1 MMKRNITQLI
11 LGCLLV
17 AVIGCNKFLDEKS
30 KSSLAIPKTVK
41 DLQALMDYELYT
53 IRSFPIGMDVAAD
66 YYFMNDND
74 VKSLAT
80 VLNDIY
86 LLNNKESKLS
96 DWFESYKKIMH
107 ANIVLDNIDEAAL
120 DGLTV
125 ADKNLTKGTALFH
138 RSWNFFWLVQQF
150 APAYEAGTAQLELG
164 IPLRTTSDINTSY
177 QRATL
182 EETFAQIVKDLKE
195 AVVLLPDLPLKK
207 TRPSK
212 AAAYAFLA
220 RVLLYMGNVEEALRY
235 ATLCLQI
242 QHDLMDYNL
251 ISPDNATPF
260 ELMNEEV
267 IFHCSLASSGGIF
280 GGTKAYVDT
289 LLFKSYRENDLRKSL
304 YFKKNTNGFY
314 NFKGSYAGPTG
325 SSEFAGLATDE
336 IYLIKAESEARS
348 NRLLDA
354 KSTLTKLLKT
364 RVEIGKLPDIPDEK
378 SKLIDFILDEREK
391 ELAFRFGIRWGD
403 IKRLNKLYNAGIG
416 IKRIADGKKYEL
428 EPNDKRFTMLIP
440 LTVIVEGGLIQN
452 PQ

>member
-11 LGCLLV
+11 LGCFLV
-17 AVIGCNKFLDEKS
+17 ALIGCNKFLDEKS

-53 IRSFPIGMDVAAD
+53 IRSFPVGMDVAAD
-66 YYFMNDND
+66 YYFMNDHD

-80 VLNDIY
+80 ELNDMY
-86 LLNNKESKLS
+86 LLNNKEPKLS
-96 DWFESYKKIMH
+96 DWSESYKKIMY

-150 APAYEAGTAQLELG
+150 SPAYEVSTAQHELG
-164 IPLRTTSDINTSY
+164 IPLRTTADINISF

-195 AVVLLPDLPLKK
+195 AVVLLPELPLKK

-220 RVLLYMGNVEEALRY
+220 RALLYMGNVEEALRY
-235 ATLCLQI
+235 AALCLQI

-251 ISPDNATPF
+251 ISPDNAAPF

-267 IFHCSLASSGGIF
+267 IFHCSLASSGGVF

-289 LLFKSYRENDLRKSL
+289 LLFNSYREDDLRKSL
-304 YFKKNTNGFY
+304 YFKKNTNGFH

-336 IYLIKAESEARS
+336 IYLIKAECEARS
-348 NRLLDA
+348 N
-354 KSTLTKLLKT
+354 KLLEAKT
-364 RVEIGKLPDIPDEK
+364 ILTEFLKKRFETGKLPDIPNEK
-378 SKLIDFILDEREK
+378 SELIDFILDEREK
-391 ELAFRFGIRWGD
+391 ELAFRSGIRWAD
-403 IKRLNKLYNAGIG
+403 IKRLNKLYDAGIS
-416 IKRIADGKKYEL
+416 IKRIVDGKEYQL
-428 EPNDKRFTMLIP
+428 EPNDKRYAMLIP
-440 LTVIVEGGLIQN
+440 PTIIIEGGLIQN

>member
-11 LGCLLV
+11 LGCFLV
-17 AVIGCNKFLDEKS
+17 ALIGCNKFLDEKS

-53 IRSFPIGMDVAAD
+53 IRSFPVGMDVAAD

-80 VLNDIY
+80 ELNDIY

-96 DWFESYKKIMH
+96 DWFESYKKIMY
-107 ANIVLDNIDEAAL
+107 ANIVLDNIGEAAL

-195 AVVLLPDLPLKK
+195 AVVLLPELPLKK

-242 QHDLMDYNL
+242 QRDLMDYNL
-251 ISPDNATPF
+251 ISPDNAAPF

-289 LLFKSYRENDLRKSL
+289 LLFKSYREDDLRKSL
-304 YFKKNTNGFY
+304 YFKKNANGFY
-314 NFKGSYAGPTG
+314 NFRGNYAGPIGTA
-325 SSEFAGLATDE
+325 EFAGLATDE
-336 IYLIKAESEARS
+336 IYLIKAECEARS
-348 NRLLDA
+348 DKVIDA
-354 KSTLTKLLKT
+354 NNTLTQLSTARYATGGEPKVPK
-364 RVEIGKLPDIPDEK
+364 EQNE
-378 SKLIDFILDEREK
+378 LINFILDERER
-391 ELAFRFGIRWGD
+391 ELAFRSGIRWAD
-403 IKRLNKLYNAGIG
+403 IKRLNKLYNAGIR
-416 IKRIADGKKYEL
+416 IKRIVDGKEYVL
-428 EPNDKRFTMLIP
+428 EPNDKRYAMLIP
-440 LTVIVEGGLIQN
+440 STVIVEGGLIQN

>member
-11 LGCLLV
+11 LGCFLV
-17 AVIGCNKFLDEKS
+17 ALIGCNKFLDEKS

-53 IRSFPIGMDVAAD
+53 IRSFPVGMDVAAD

-80 VLNDIY
+80 ELNDIY
-86 LLNNKESKLS
+86 LLNNKEPKLS
-96 DWFESYKKIMH
+96 DWFESYEKIMY

-150 APAYEAGTAQLELG
+150 APAYDAGTAQHELG

-195 AVVLLPDLPLKK
+195 AVVLLPELSVKK

-212 AAAYAFLA
+212 AASYAFLA
-220 RVLLYMGNVEEALRY
+220 RVLLYMGDVEEALRY

-251 ISPDNATPF
+251 ISPDNAAPF

-289 LLFKSYRENDLRKSL
+289 LLFKSYREDDLRKSL
-304 YFKKNTNGFY
+304 FFKKNANGFY

-416 IKRIADGKKYEL
+416 IKRIAEGKEYEL
-428 EPNDKRFTMLIP
+428 EPNDKRFAMLIP